1 MEIKGTVEEI
11 IYQNEVNSY
20 TICTFQTDEE
30 LITTVRISSIY
41 YNRRY
46 FKFNWKIRKSP
57 RIWQTI

>member
-46 FKFNWKIRKSP
+46 FKFNWKIC
-57 RIWQTI
+57 